1 MNQDIRLSIA
11 FNNHRKRRRLARL
24 LGFGAEVYLIDLWLK
39 VAVDRPS
46 GHLEGWDEED
56 IADACGWM
64 EDPKKL
70 VAALVETQWLEK
82 DTEGEYSIHDWCEH
96 QPWACSAED
105 RADKARFSKLAQVN
119 RAKYD
124 ELKENGVNAI
134 SKEEYRKVLEPSR
147 VMGTLLGDRQPAAS
161 DSPAVASVSP
171 APAPTP
177 SPTPSPSPNVKQ
189 KPLPPAGGA
198 GEEPSQQA
206 KAKSEFSGRPTKA
219 YHPTFETFWAEYP
232 ARRGRKGNKR
242 KAFDAWW
249 KSMRHKRN
257 NPDQI
262 IADIIRL
269 RDTYGEFPPDAVT
282 WINGQRWED
291 EVHPC
296 PPPKPAM
303 RQTGRLQGSELLA
316 HNTRVA
322 AEFLGA
328 PC

>member
-70 VAALVETQWLEK
+70 VTALVETQWLEK
-82 DTEGEYSIHDWCEH
+82 DAEGVYSIHDWCEH
-96 QPWACSAED
+96 QPWAYKVND
-105 RADKARFSKLAQVN
+105 RADASRFSRLAQVN

-124 ELKENGVNAI
+124 ELKAQGVKAI
-134 SKEEYRKVLEPSR
+134 SREEYDALAQPERLS
-147 VMGTLLGDRQPAAS
+147 GDTPANRQP
-161 DSPAVASVSP
+161 VASEGQP
-171 APAPTP
+171 LAGPFPFP
-177 SPTPSPSPNVKQ
+177 SLHIPNTKQ

-198 GEEPSQQA
+198 CEPPSQQA
-206 KAKSEFSGRPTKA
+206 KAKPEFSGRPPKA

-232 ARRGRKGNKR
+232 ARKGRKGNKR

-291 EVHPC
+291 EVHEC
-296 PPPKPAM
+296 PPPKPSM
-303 RQTGRLQGSELLA
+303 RPTGRLQGADLLA

-322 AEFLGA
+322 AEFLGV